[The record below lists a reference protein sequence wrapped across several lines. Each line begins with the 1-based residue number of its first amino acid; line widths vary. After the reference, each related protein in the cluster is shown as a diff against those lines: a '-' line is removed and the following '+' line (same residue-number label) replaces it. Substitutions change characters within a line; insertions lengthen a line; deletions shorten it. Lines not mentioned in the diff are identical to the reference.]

1 MWIPSGV
8 EHDVG
13 EQCDDQ
19 PFHREHRSGA
29 LQDIS
34 NFQKDPWLMSKP
46 QDGFVSRFLNRPIS
60 HGITS
65 VLLKFPV
72 HPNAW
77 TIFIF
82 VLPLIA
88 CVFFVRGDYVS
99 IVIGDAI
106 FQAFSILDGCDGE
119 IARAK
124 NLESKSGERLDHLC
138 DFLAS
143 LLYVLAL
150 GLGLHRLSEG
160 VVCAV
165 LITANEWLLRG
176 GRSEILVVSST
187 LHESLYARH
196 RGMIGHSGL
205 LNLGERFVWWL
216 FQLTK
221 RDMAV
226 FVFLIL
232 ASLGLAGWILHLWM
246 IVAGG
251 SLILS
256 AIAAIRSGIGHGDV
270 VTREPRS

>member
-1 MWIPSGV
+1 
-8 EHDVG
+8 
-13 EQCDDQ
+13 
-19 PFHREHRSGA
+19 
-29 LQDIS
+29 
-34 NFQKDPWLMSKP
+34 MSKP

-60 HGITS
+60 RRITRF
-65 VLLKFPV
+65 LLKFPI
-72 HPNAW
+72 HPNWW
-77 TIFIF
+77 TISIF

-88 CVFFVRGDYVS
+88 CVFLVRGDYVS
-99 IVIGDAI
+99 VVIGAAI

-124 NLESKSGERLDHLC
+124 NLESKFGERLDRFS

-150 GLGLHRLSEG
+150 GLGLHRSSEG
-160 VVCAV
+160 IVCAV
-165 LITANEWLLRG
+165 LITANEVLLRAG
-176 GRSEILVVSST
+176 KSQTAVAPST
-187 LHESLYARH
+187 LDESFYARH

-221 RDMAV
+221 RDMALV
-226 FVFLIL
+226 VFLIL
-232 ASLGLAGWILHLWM
+232 AALGLPDWILHLWM

-256 AIAAIRSGIGHGDV
+256 EIAAIRSGN
-270 VTREPRS
+270 